1 VLRERLAADR
11 DRRIAGVLLTQNETS
26 TGVQN
31 DVEALS
37 RAIGEHPAI
46 VVVDAVSGLGASR
59 FAMDDWR
66 FDVVVGA
73 SQKVLAAPPGLAMLA
88 LSARSWKRAEAPR
101 APRFSLDLARARD
114 FARLGQTPWT
124 PPVSIVFALDAALEA
139 FACEGAPNVWRRHA
153 RYAEALRAGVQ
164 ALSLALF
171 SQDGAHSNTV
181 VAVCVPAGVDAA
193 AVNRTLREKHGLV
206 IGGGQQDLKGHIFRI
221 GTMGDLLDIDIVG
234 AIGAFELALR
244 EHGAALAEPGA
255 AVAAALRSLAS
266 RESPTR
272 R

>member
-1 VLRERLAADR
+1 MTKELLLIPGPVNVGAAVLAAAGRPMIDHRGPAFATLLGRIGEALRPLFGTSSDVVLLGGSGTAGLDAAIASQFGPGDRLVAAPVGVFGRRLVAIARTYGCEVEVLETPAGAALDPDVLRERLAADR
-11 DRRIAGVLLTQNETS
+11 DGRIAGVLLTQNETS

-139 FACEGAPNVWRRHA
+139 FACEGAPNVWRRH
-153 RYAEALRAGVQ
+153 
-164 ALSLALF
+164 
-171 SQDGAHSNTV
+171 
-181 VAVCVPAGVDAA
+181 
-193 AVNRTLREKHGLV
+193 
-206 IGGGQQDLKGHIFRI
+206 
-221 GTMGDLLDIDIVG
+221 
-234 AIGAFELALR
+234 
-244 EHGAALAEPGA
+244 
-255 AVAAALRSLAS
+255 
-266 RESPTR
+266 
-272 R
+272 